1 MDRKE
6 FKWNINKSFSFQISL
21 TLKETIIDTF
31 VRIRLKEG
39 FRCLFQNS
47 QMAVF
52 CIQLS
57 MFDSGEFMCQ
67 KSKKESGN
75 ENKPTKNETKL
86 EQLNEEDSQCRDE
99 KSQVNFFTET
109 KEISRFLYYF

>member
-21 TLKETIIDTF
+21 NLKETIIDTF

-57 MFDSGEFMCQ
+57 MFDSGEFKRQ
-67 KSKKESGN
+67 NSKNESGSDSQTRTTA
-75 ENKPTKNETKL
+75 TKNETKL
-86 EQLNEEDSQCRDE
+86 EQLNEEDSQSKDE
-99 KSQVNFFTET
+99 KTKVNFFQAQ
-109 KEISRFLYYF
+109 FN